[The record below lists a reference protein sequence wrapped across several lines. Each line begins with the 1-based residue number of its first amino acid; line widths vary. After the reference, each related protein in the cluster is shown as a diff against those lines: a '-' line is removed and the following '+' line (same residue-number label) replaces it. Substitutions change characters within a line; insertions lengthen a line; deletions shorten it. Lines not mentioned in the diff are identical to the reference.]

1 MLTKSDKKFIQDSVK
16 DIITENNKSVKKT
29 IDDAITINNEVLI
42 KEIMDLF
49 SATNERISQ
58 VEVKLG
64 GKIDKALQ
72 QLKDHNDILDNH
84 EHRLDK
90 VEDKVFTATT
100 NP

>member
-1 MLTKSDKKFIQDSVK
+1 MSEKSESILAH
-16 DIITENNKSVKKT
+16 E
-29 IDDAITINNEVLI
+29 
-42 KEIMDLF
+42 
-49 SATNERISQ
+49 
-58 VEVKLG
+58 KLG